1 MIYLLFIFP
10 LQFVHFNFVQQLLRV
25 HFTNAIIVYKLYAL
39 FDVYLIEMPDILWMF
54 MYSTIL
60 ILDARVNIIYI
71 IISNVLSL
79 IISFIIQITT
89 KVKMTSI
96 GGGWD
101 SLLGQEWTNTFDPV
115 NI

>member
-1 MIYLLFIFP
+1 
-10 LQFVHFNFVQQLLRV
+10 
-25 HFTNAIIVYKLYAL
+25 
-39 FDVYLIEMPDILWMF
+39 

-96 GGGWD
+96 GGG
-101 SLLGQEWTNTFDPV
+101 
-115 NI
+115 